1 MLGKLMTPEET
12 KIHNLLCFVINF
24 SKYSGMNHLTYQS
37 PNYILEKFNSWIVGE
52 VPRKYWEF
60 SRKYK
65 DFEFKEIDL
74 IDEVSQLNDKQ
85 IFTYM
90 EYQRIWGK
98 LVDDKVKR
106 VLIYLMKTTDLNLF
120 NCSNQFERLIGSVSD
135 INSGQGST
143 LHEIIMRD
151 MYPIIVERN
160 KFAIQTILRDL
171 KISSI
176 EN

>member
-1 MLGKLMTPEET
+1 MLDKSMTPDET
-12 KIHNLLCFVINF
+12 KIHNLLCFTMNF
-24 SKYSGMNHLTYQS
+24 SKYAGMNDLVYQS
-37 PNYILEKFNSWIVGE
+37 PGYILEKFDSWIVGE

-60 SRKYK
+60 TRKYR
-65 DFEFKEIDL
+65 DFDFKEIDL
-74 IDEVSQLNDKQ
+74 VDEVAQLNDKQ
-85 IFTYM
+85 IFVYM

-120 NCSNQFERLIGSVSD
+120 NCSNQFERLIGKISD
-135 INSGQGST
+135 INSGKGT
-143 LHEIIMRD
+143 NLHELVMRD

-171 KISSI
+171 KINSLT
-176 EN
+176 